1 MSASDYKYGYVDFNT
16 RDVVAS
22 QSAVDEFH
30 TLIDADDY
38 ARDAYAVLR
47 EEVDTIKMPR
57 VGQAGSNGPEYYR
70 WVASNGLA
78 VWIYND
84 NGLSLSV
91 EEPHITLEDVLSRWD
106 HAIDLETTLA
116 EWGLN
121 PSLDL
126 ADTEDTNVRIW
137 CAYNYY
143 GGALR
148 APNDGW
154 AFPEDTAY
162 FHSPLIF
169 ATYADA
175 QAWIDER
182 ESGTYYRAHGEHSRP
197 DYTICKGPH
206 SSVAT
211 APDVSKAQ
219 PTELK
224 IRGLTSS

>member
-16 RDVVAS
+16 REIVA
-22 QSAVDEFH
+22 ARAALDEFH
-30 TLIDADDY
+30 GLIDADQY
-38 ARDAYAVLR
+38 ALDAYSALH
-47 EEVDTIKMPR
+47 EEIETIKMPC
-57 VGQAGSNGPEYYR
+57 VGRAGSNGPEYYR

-116 EWGLN
+116 EWGLP
-121 PSLDL
+121 PSLDE
-126 ADTEDTNVRIW
+126 ADEDDTDVRIW

-143 GGALR
+143 AGTLG

-154 AFPEDTAY
+154 AFPEDEAY
-162 FHSPLIF
+162 FISPLTF
-169 ATYADA
+169 DTYADA

-182 ESGTYYRAHGEHSRP
+182 ESGTYLLAHGEAGRP
-197 DYTICKGPH
+197 AYTICK
-206 SSVAT
+206 
-211 APDVSKAQ
+211 
-219 PTELK
+219 
-224 IRGLTSS
+224 